1 MISEHYDESDV
12 ESNEYSEEEDSE
24 GFSDTSPSHQKF
36 TEMKEQMYQDKLA
49 DLKYQLAKLNDG
61 SLPEY
66 TVNYSECF
74 FFNSLLSDFLP
85 FFVIFSTLVS
95 FDPKFAC

>member
-74 FFNSLLSDFLP
+74 FFQLT
-85 FFVIFSTLVS
+85 FV
-95 FDPKFAC
+95 